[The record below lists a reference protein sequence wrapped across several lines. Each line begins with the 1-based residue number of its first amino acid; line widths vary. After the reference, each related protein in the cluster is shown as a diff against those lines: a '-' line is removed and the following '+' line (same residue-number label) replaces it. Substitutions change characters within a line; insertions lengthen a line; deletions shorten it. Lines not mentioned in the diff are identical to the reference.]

1 MSKILLTG
9 MTAPQASENA
19 NARNL
24 GFVGVLNAVLSDAGH
39 EVTWISPSVHMTK
52 ESLNQFDSVIV
63 GVTPITSVGASRAYG
78 ALSLIGHLWGD
89 SKLTLL
95 IDAPSSSQIEPSF
108 RSVVTNPASLTKSF
122 FSNRKEYSTVLADAS
137 ISARLHSAVGHLLN
151 EEWPT
156 TIYSSLPWSAQEDV
170 KLPANAKKNL
180 VAVNLD
186 AHLIQE
192 NPVAVDRRQKW
203 VVDAPS
209 TPWSS
214 AVLKTLELPNSLMK
228 WNKGWDDNQVMD
240 QFTRSIGAL
249 ITSHKK
255 DGTWWTYRYVQALN
269 SNTPVATD
277 WKFSS
282 RIGAAWSSLAS
293 AIESMSQQ
301 KRDLLATA
309 QREAYLANIP
319 GKQTAL
325 NILETTLK
333 ISRKEK

>member
-1 MSKILLTG
+1 

-63 GVTPITSVGASRAYG
+63 GVTPITSIGASRAYG
-78 ALSLIGHLWGD
+78 ALSLIDHLWGD

-122 FSNRKEYSTVLADAS
+122 FSNRKEYSTVLADLS
-137 ISARLHSAVGHLLN
+137 ISARLHSAVSHLLN

-170 KLPANAKKNL
+170 KLPTNAKKNL

-186 AHLIQE
+186 SHLIQE

-203 VVDAPS
+203 IVDAPS

-282 RIGAAWSSLAS
+282 RIGAAWSFLAS

-301 KRDLLATA
+301 KRDLLAIA
-309 QREAYLANIP
+309 QREEYLANIP

>member
-1 MSKILLTG
+1 

>member
-1 MSKILLTG
+1 

-63 GVTPITSVGASRAYG
+63 GVTPITSIGASRAYG
-78 ALSLIGHLWGD
+78 ALSLIDHLWGD

-108 RSVVTNPASLTKSF
+108 RSVVTNPASLTKGF
-122 FSNRKEYSTVLADAS
+122 FSNRKEYSTVLADLS
-137 ISARLHSAVGHLLN
+137 ISARLHSAVSHLLN

-156 TIYSSLPWSAQEDV
+156 TIYSSLPWSAREDV
-170 KLPANAKKNL
+170 KLPTNAKKNL

-186 AHLIQE
+186 SYLIQE

-203 VVDAPS
+203 IVDAPS

-301 KRDLLATA
+301 KRDLLAIA
-309 QREAYLANIP
+309 QREEYLANIP